1 MLYTPQTRIEMP
13 EFTIAFGI
21 QHHTPGRIIA
31 QARIPLSPLEVPP
44 ETDFNSILVQES
56 LGKIVMKIAARIAPE
71 ILLPRARQLAT
82 DAGIQPQAG
91 WRIASG
97 RRILGTCSSRGQISL
112 SAACVFLPQHLRD
125 YIVWH
130 ELAHLS
136 EMNHG
141 PRFHAICNHYCGG
154 REKELTAQLRR
165 FQWPLPP
172 KIRRK

>member
-1 MLYTPQTRIEMP
+1 MLYTPDTRIELP

-21 QHHTPGRIIA
+21 QTHSPERIIA
-31 QARIPLSPLEVPP
+31 QARRPLSPVEVPAG
-44 ETDFNSILVQES
+44 TDFSSVYVQEL
-56 LGKIVMKIAARIAPE
+56 LGKTVMKIAVRHAPD
-71 ILLPRARQLAT
+71 ILLPRAEALA
-82 DAGIQPQAG
+82 AEVGAVPQAG

-97 RRILGTCSSRGQISL
+97 RRILGTCSSRGLISL

-141 PRFHAICNHYCGG
+141 PRFHAVCNRYCRG
-154 REKELTAQLRR
+154 REKELVAELRR

-172 KIRRK
+172 RIRLK